1 MKQIKTISLSLLL
14 AFAMLLSLVQAS
26 YAAGISVSA
35 GQGTVSVG
43 RTVAFSITVPSGS
56 EAWTY
61 SVSHSDNLTL
71 ESGELAPMGFE
82 GDSRTNQLVF
92 RANSTGTGTVSIS
105 AGSYCIDGVD
115 YDASGSASV
124 TIVAADKP
132 DDSEPSHGGSGTGG
146 GSGSGSSSGTGN
158 GGSGSDSRSANNAL
172 ASLTVSAGTLTPAF
186 DPAVTEYTLSLP
198 LQSDKLTVTAA
209 ASDSRATIRGDG
221 EIALQSGENMLSVV
235 VTAENG
241 SVRTYTI
248 TAQVAQAPMV
258 FLSYGSEKL
267 GVVKDIAGVTAPTGF
282 TVSSIPHNG
291 ETIPAWANASGQTLL
306 YLVDESSHAGFYLYS
321 PEAGVLSPY
330 LPLTDSY
337 VYVGVPT
344 GKQTI
349 PGLTFGSVTA
359 FGQTLDG
366 WTYQDASLPDF
377 SVLYLMDTAGTCG
390 YYTYDSQND
399 TLQRFSGAVFSDDG
413 GRTLRLPML
422 YVYIAGGAAALLL
435 VLVIVL
441 AALCGRRGRKLR
453 LLSAPA
459 LPTSDAEIETQ
470 SADAAAPQEPG
481 ISLPQDVSPA
491 PQAEPDPTSHPEEA
505 SSAPEPSTDT
515 ASPAPE
521 ETPLSIPDAA
531 DDAPTPEPSSAE
543 AAPESPAPAD
553 APAAQEETPPSDA
566 SLEDTLRQLPLDD
579 LLNDIHN
586 L

>member
-1 MKQIKTISLSLLL
+1 MKQIKTISLSVLL
-14 AFAMLLSLVQAS
+14 AFAVLLSLVQTS

-61 SVSHSDNLTL
+61 SVTHSDNLTL
-71 ESGELAPMGFE
+71 ESGELEPMGFE
-82 GDSRTNQLVF
+82 GDGRTNQLVF
-92 RANSTGTGTVSIS
+92 RANSTGTGTVSVS

-132 DDSEPSHGGSGTGG
+132 DDSEPSNSGGNSDSSSGN
-146 GSGSGSSSGTGN
+146 GSSSGSS
-158 GGSGSDSRSANNAL
+158 GGSSDSRSANNAL
-172 ASLTVSAGTLTPAF
+172 SSLSVSAGTLTPAF

-209 ASDSRATIRGDG
+209 ASDSRATVRGDG
-221 EIALQSGENMLSVV
+221 EIPLQSGENKLSVV

-248 TAQVAQAPMV
+248 TAQVAQAPTV
-258 FLSYGSEKL
+258 FLSYGSGKL
-267 GVVKDIAGVTAPTGF
+267 GMVKDIAGVTAPTGF

-291 ETIPAWANASGQTLL
+291 ETIPAWANAFGQTLL
-306 YLVDESSHAGFYLYS
+306 YLVDESSHAGFYRYS
-321 PEAGVLSPY
+321 PDAGVLSPY
-330 LPLTDSY
+330 LPLTGSY
-337 VYVGVPT
+337 AYVGVPAD
-344 GKQTI
+344 KQTV

-366 WTYQDASLPDF
+366 WAYQDAALADY
-377 SVLYLMDTAGTCG
+377 SVLYLMDAVGVCG

-413 GRTLRLPML
+413 GQTLRVPML

-435 VLVIVL
+435 LLVIL
-441 AALCGRRGRKLR
+441 FAALWGRRGRKLR

-459 LPTSDAEIETQ
+459 LP
-470 SADAAAPQEPG
+470 
-481 ISLPQDVSPA
+481 V
-491 PQAEPDPTSHPEEA
+491 
-505 SSAPEPSTDT
+505 SAPRHLPS
-515 ASPAPE
+515 PGCLFP
-521 ETPLSIPDAA
+521 AA
-531 DDAPTPEPSSAE
+531 DRRRAGGTLPRPG
-543 AAPESPAPAD
+543 
-553 APAAQEETPPSDA
+553 
-566 SLEDTLRQLPLDD
+566 TLRRYRVPCAGEAPSA
-579 LLNDIHN
+579 HPGHRHCR
-586 L
+586 